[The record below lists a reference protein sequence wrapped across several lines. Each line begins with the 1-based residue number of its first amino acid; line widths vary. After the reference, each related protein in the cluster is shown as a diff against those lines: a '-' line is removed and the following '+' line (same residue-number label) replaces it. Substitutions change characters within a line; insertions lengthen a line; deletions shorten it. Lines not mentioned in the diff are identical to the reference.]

1 MLLTHFN
8 PNRKTIIAS
17 SASNYGLIVFIPHIF
32 PNLSE
37 EAISRASRTSNR
49 KKRNTNNYLCS
60 EKQFIYDISLLA
72 DHKPLTSIFGSKKG
86 ITVYAANSLQRWDKL
101 LVYNTL

>member
-8 PNRKTIIAS
+8 LNRKTIIAS
-17 SASNYGLIVFIPHIF
+17 SASNYGLIVVIPHIF

-49 KKRNTNNYLCS
+49 KNET
-60 EKQFIYDISLLA
+60 
-72 DHKPLTSIFGSKKG
+72 PTTIFVVKN
-86 ITVYAANSLQRWDKL
+86 IL
-101 LVYNTL
+101 